1 MPRCRLLLGAM
12 LVVCVASAAD
22 IDAAP
27 PRPNFILL
35 LADDQR
41 PDTIHA
47 LGNKLIETPNLD
59 RLVAEGTTFPRAI
72 TAFPI
77 CNQSRIELMTGCTIF
92 RGDTFAPGKGPGQPI
107 VPWAETL
114 RKAGYR
120 TYHVGK
126 WHNAQTPR
134 HWGYQETRGLFVSGG
149 AKYARHQ
156 TDHAGREVTGY
167 KAYVFKT
174 PDGKVD
180 ESKTLGGLTPDVSHH
195 FADAAIEL
203 IERKTEEPFFLHVNF
218 TAPHDPLFFPP
229 GYETKYRAADMPLPA
244 NFLPQHPFDH
254 GNFDGRDEQ
263 LFRWPR
269 TPEETRDELACYYA
283 VISDLDAQVG
293 RILAAL
299 DRTGQAENTIV
310 IYSADHGLA
319 IGSHGLRGKQ
329 NMYEHTVGV
338 PLLVRGPGIPKG
350 ERCHAQVYLR
360 DLYPTACDLAGVT
373 VPATV
378 EGKSLVPLFT
388 HAATEIYP
396 FVVSYFRDVQRAIR
410 TDRWKLIEY
419 PQVGRT
425 QLFDM
430 VADRDELRDLSADPQ
445 HANDVKELHATL
457 HAWLKEHGDPLEKN

>member
-107 VPWAETL
+107 VPWAEAF

-134 HWGYQETRGLFVSGG
+134 HWCYQETRGLFVSGG

-167 KAYVFKT
+167 KA
-174 PDGKVD
+174 
-180 ESKTLGGLTPDVSHH
+180 
-195 FADAAIEL
+195 
-203 IERKTEEPFFLHVNF
+203 
-218 TAPHDPLFFPP
+218 
-229 GYETKYRAADMPLPA
+229 
-244 NFLPQHPFDH
+244 
-254 GNFDGRDEQ
+254 
-263 LFRWPR
+263 
-269 TPEETRDELACYYA
+269 
-283 VISDLDAQVG
+283 
-293 RILAAL
+293 
-299 DRTGQAENTIV
+299 
-310 IYSADHGLA
+310 
-319 IGSHGLRGKQ
+319 
-329 NMYEHTVGV
+329 
-338 PLLVRGPGIPKG
+338 
-350 ERCHAQVYLR
+350 
-360 DLYPTACDLAGVT
+360 
-373 VPATV
+373 
-378 EGKSLVPLFT
+378 
-388 HAATEIYP
+388 
-396 FVVSYFRDVQRAIR
+396 
-410 TDRWKLIEY
+410 
-419 PQVGRT
+419 
-425 QLFDM
+425 
-430 VADRDELRDLSADPQ
+430 
-445 HANDVKELHATL
+445 
-457 HAWLKEHGDPLEKN
+457 